1 MGIPNFDFQSELLR
15 QTILV
20 LLNHNSRFCPSGF
33 LFTLP
38 NFLGDISGNETKALL
53 LPCYCHNIFN
63 QLSIFRS
70 ELLPWNTGAPISI
83 SIRFLLSPSPCDSY
97 KGRIWQPRRP
107 RPPQSRLGVKLN
119 CSSCF
124 LELPFI
130 ALETL
135 TRTSRPSLP

>member
-1 MGIPNFDFQSELLR
+1 MLLSQHLQPAVHFPIRTPSVEHRRSNF
-15 QTILV
+15 
-20 LLNHNSRFCPSGF
+20 
-33 LFTLP
+33 
-38 NFLGDISGNETKALL
+38 
-53 LPCYCHNIFN
+53 
-63 QLSIFRS
+63 
-70 ELLPWNTGAPISI
+70 I

-135 TRTSRPSLP
+135 TRTSRCWCQPGQSNPALEMDTYTLVALNALSNPLQFIVVHVVDISKDPNLISCF